1 MIGEVDVDAHIG
13 ECGEML
19 TLGIIESEYI
29 GQRGHDRSRR
39 IAVASTFEPHK
50 VFDADAGET
59 GNLLTTQT
67 GRTPRADRPQTERR
81 RVDTL
86 AAGAQELSEC
96 GHSES
101 LGSQRSTAR

>member
-1 MIGEVDVDAHIG
+1 MCIRD
-13 ECGEML
+13 
-19 TLGIIESEYI
+19 
-29 GQRGHDRSRR
+29 R

-81 RVDTL
+81 RVDAL

-96 GHSES
+96 GHSEKS
-101 LGSQRSTAR
+101 RLAAINSQVA